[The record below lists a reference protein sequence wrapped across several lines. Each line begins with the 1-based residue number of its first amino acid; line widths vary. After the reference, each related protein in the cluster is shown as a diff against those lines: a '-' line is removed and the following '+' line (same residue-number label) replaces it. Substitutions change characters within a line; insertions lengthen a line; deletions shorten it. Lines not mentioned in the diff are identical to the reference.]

1 MLVKRTNFPDML
13 TPLQAELIKSVTQRI
28 RPTLVG
34 VFGSYARGE
43 ENETSDL
50 DVLIDFDSQVNLID
64 LIGLEQELTEVLGIK
79 VDLITLRSVKSALR
93 HSIESD
99 LIRIV

>member
-1 MLVKRTNFPDML
+1 M
-13 TPLQAELIKSVTQRI
+13 
-28 RPTLVG
+28 G
-34 VFGSYARGE
+34 VLGSYARGE

-50 DVLIDFDSQVNLID
+50 DVLID
-64 LIGLEQELTEVLGIK
+64 LIGLEQELTEVLRIK
-79 VDLITLRSVKSALR
+79 VDLITLRSVKAALR

>member
-1 MLVKRTNFPDML
+1 MADCEAVWI
-13 TPLQAELIKSVTQRI
+13 QVTKESSHSWACSG
-28 RPTLVG
+28 PM
-34 VFGSYARGE
+34 RGGRR
-43 ENETSDL
+43 NETSDL

-79 VDLITLRSVKSALR
+79 VDLITLRSVKAALR

-99 LIRIV
+99 LIRLG

>member
-1 MLVKRTNFPDML
+1 M
-13 TPLQAELIKSVTQRI
+13 
-28 RPTLVG
+28 G
-34 VFGSYARGE
+34 VLGSYARGE

-50 DVLIDFDSQVNLID
+50 DVLID
-64 LIGLEQELTEVLGIK
+64 LIGLEQELTEVLRIK
-79 VDLITLRSVKSALR
+79 EDLITLRSVKAALR